1 MGFPA
6 ATNNR
11 NIIFSICPDLFRSF
25 VFHKSEVAL
34 IIRSTALIGQISDRL
49 WMHHIPLQLTRS
61 SGAQSACCSDC
72 FASESSPIK
81 ELPTSAPRLFVYSL
95 LLTELF
101 CVITLSLGSLG
112 TFFLSF
118 LFFPC
123 FEQCSSLL
131 CWMHEMEKT
140 SAEDDCVDSGA
151 ETGGWVKWMN
161 VISSDFIAVCTHIR
175 LTLFV
180 CYVGLQVLSIYLS
193 IYLPYST
200 TICRDSCFIL
210 AWCSYL

>member
-34 IIRSTALIGQISDRL
+34 ISRSTALMSQISDRL
-49 WMHHIPLQLTRS
+49 WKHHIPLQLTRS
-61 SGAQSACCSDC
+61 SGSQSACCSDC

-101 CVITLSLGSLG
+101 FVLLLFHFSSLG
-112 TFFLSF
+112 TFFFF
-118 LFFPC
+118 LFFM
-123 FEQCSSLL
+123 FWTMQFAAVLNAWDGE
-131 CWMHEMEKT
+131 
-140 SAEDDCVDSGA
+140 
-151 ETGGWVKWMN
+151 N
-161 VISSDFIAVCTHIR
+161 ISRRWLRGFRSWNRRVSEVNECDFIWFHCCLYT
-175 LTLFV
+175 
-180 CYVGLQVLSIYLS
+180 Y
-193 IYLPYST
+193 
-200 TICRDSCFIL
+200 
-210 AWCSYL
+210 

>member
-118 LFFPC
+118 LFFSM
-123 FEQCSSLL
+123 FWTMQFAAVLNAWDGE
-131 CWMHEMEKT
+131 
-140 SAEDDCVDSGA
+140 
-151 ETGGWVKWMN
+151 N
-161 VISSDFIAVCTHIR
+161 ISRRWLRGFRSWNRRVSEVNECDFIRFH
-175 LTLFV
+175 
-180 CYVGLQVLSIYLS
+180 
-193 IYLPYST
+193 
-200 TICRDSCFIL
+200 SCL
-210 AWCSYL
+210 HTY

>member
-34 IIRSTALIGQISDRL
+34 ISRSTALMGQISDRL
-49 WMHHIPLQLTRS
+49 WKHHIPLQLTRS
-61 SGAQSACCSDC
+61 SGSQSACCSDC

-81 ELPTSAPRLFVYSL
+81 ELPISAPRLFVYSL

-101 CVITLSLGSLG
+101 FVLLLFHFSSLG
-112 TFFLSF
+112 TFFFLSF
-118 LFFPC
+118 FSC

-161 VISSDFIAVCTHIR
+161 VILFDFIAVCTNIR
-175 LTLFV
+175 LTCLFAMWV
-180 CYVGLQVLSIYLS
+180 C
-193 IYLPYST
+193 
-200 TICRDSCFIL
+200 RF
-210 AWCSYL
+210 